1 MLLVYRKRNLTL
13 SAVAGMLFL
22 VCLFSS
28 CHSGRGEGV
37 SADGDTLSL
46 KYAHLL
52 TMVDYGDYTEVT
64 VANPWQADA
73 ELHRYLLVPKG
84 KEGDETARRLS
95 AMRNGGRHQDIVRTP
110 VENSVVF
117 TAPHCQLMYDLHVER
132 AIRGVCDM
140 QYVNIADLHS
150 RKDLVDCGSGMQ
162 PDIERIIELHPEALL
177 ISPFE
182 NSGGYGK
189 LDKLGIPIIETADY
203 MEYSPLGR
211 AEWMKFYAL
220 LFGCKAQ
227 ADSLF
232 GAVEKA
238 YLSLCRRAAAMPVG
252 RSVLTERKTQGVW
265 YVPGGKS
272 TIGILLHDAHARYV
286 WAGDTHSGSLALAPE
301 QVIDHGDD
309 IDVWAFKRY
318 GGNRLTAAG
327 LLAEY
332 PGYAQLRAFR
342 EGNIYQC
349 DTGSKPFFELT
360 PFHPDLLLREFIIL
374 AHPQETSDWG
384 KLQFFSK

>member
-1 MLLVYRKRNLTL
+1 MRNIMSPVVALVLF
-13 SAVAGMLFL
+13 VALAL
-22 VCLFSS
+22 SS
-28 CHSGRGEGV
+28 CHGGRGEHGG
-37 SADGDTLSL
+37 ADGDTVTL
-46 KYAHLL
+46 KYARLL
-52 TMVDYGDYTEVT
+52 TIVDYGDYTEVI
-64 VANPWQADA
+64 VANPWQKDT
-73 ELHRYLLVPKG
+73 ELHRYQLVPKG
-84 KEGDETARRLS
+84 KAGDETARRLD

-110 VENSVVF
+110 VEKCVVF
-117 TAPHCQLMYDLHVER
+117 TAPHCQLMYDLHAQR
-132 AIRGVCDM
+132 TIRGVCDM
-140 QYVNIADLHS
+140 QYVNIADLHN
-150 RKDLVDCGSGMQ
+150 RKDIVDCGSGMQ
-162 PDIERIIELHPEALL
+162 PDIERIIDLRPEALL

-189 LDKLGIPIIETADY
+189 LDKMGIPIVEAADY

-220 LFGCKAQ
+220 LFGRKAE

-238 YLSLCRRAAAMPVG
+238 YLSLRRKAAAMPQG

-272 TIGILLHDAHARYV
+272 TIGILLHDAHARYP
-286 WAGDTHSGSLALAPE
+286 WAGDDHSGSLALGPE

-318 GGNRLTAAG
+318 GGNRLTAAD

-342 EGNIYQC
+342 QGNVYQC

-360 PFHPDLLLREFIIL
+360 GFHPDLLLREFIIL
-374 AHPQETSDWG
+374 AHPQETKGWG
-384 KLQFFSK
+384 GLRFFDN

>member
-1 MLLVYRKRNLTL
+1 MYRMRNIALR
-13 SAVAGMLFL
+13 AVAVMLF
-22 VCLFSS
+22 VACLFAS
-28 CHSGRGEGV
+28 CGSGRGEGAP
-37 SADGDTLSL
+37 ADGDTVSL
-46 KYAHLL
+46 KYARLL
-52 TMVDYGDYTEVT
+52 TMVDYGDYTEVA
-64 VANPWQADA
+64 VANPWRENA

-84 KEGDETARRLS
+84 KDGDETARRLG

-110 VENSVVF
+110 LEKSVVF
-117 TAPHCQLMYDLHVER
+117 TAPHCQLLYDLHAQR

-140 QYVNIADLHS
+140 QYVNIADLHR
-150 RKDLVDCGSGMQ
+150 RKDIVDCGSGMQ
-162 PDIERIIELHPEALL
+162 PDIERIIELRPEALL

-189 LDKLGIPIIETADY
+189 LDKMGIPIIETADY

-220 LFGCKAQ
+220 LFGRKAE

-238 YLSLCRRAAAMPVG
+238 YLSLRRKAAAMPRG

-265 YVPGGKS
+265 YVPGGNS
-272 TIGILLHDAHARYV
+272 TIGILLHDAHARYP
-286 WAGDTHSGSLALAPE
+286 WAGDDHSGSLALGPE
-301 QVIDHGDD
+301 QVIDRGDD

-318 GGNRLTAAG
+318 GGKRMTPAD

-342 EGNIYQC
+342 QGCVYQC
-349 DTGSKPFFELT
+349 DTGSKPFFEMT
-360 PFHPDLLLREFIIL
+360 AFHPDILLREFIIL
-374 AHPQETSDWG
+374 AHPQKTKGWG
-384 KLQFFSK
+384 GLRFFDK